1 MIVWKGISLIVL
13 IIIIV
18 ILILAAAI
26 LLSIAKGNPIL
37 NANKAV
43 SKNDVQVAQEA
54 VTMRIGDRL
63 VKEKDGTVREEV
75 GALYTGVVTKE
86 LLNVEINLDG
96 KKLPFK

>member
-1 MIVWKGISLIVL
+1 
-13 IIIIV
+13 
-18 ILILAAAI
+18 
-26 LLSIAKGNPIL
+26 
-37 NANKAV
+37 
-43 SKNDVQVAQEA
+43 
-54 VTMRIGDRL
+54 MRIGDRL